1 VEVDMDREH
10 AALRLSV
17 IGALFSAV
25 LGIAFF
31 FLTDSEAILLDG
43 FFSFIGFGM
52 GLLTIRVARLVQQP
66 DDARFQFGYAAFEPL
81 LNAIKGLVILA
92 VCAFAFASAV
102 GAVLGGGREV
112 DAGWGI
118 AYAGIAAV
126 ACFAIAAYQR
136 RVARTTGSALVEVDA
151 KSWLVDGFMSLVV
164 AGAFV
169 GAWLIQGTRWAAA
182 GPLVDPGLVMVLV
195 ILMIG
200 VPVRIVLR
208 GLGEL
213 LKAAP
218 EEEVQSDIRSRVEAV
233 LDAADLPKR
242 VIRMVRIGREFW
254 LLNHILVPADRRVC
268 DVADLD
274 EIRAAIVDAVADT
287 QPGLVVDTVFTSR
300 KEWVV

>member
-1 VEVDMDREH
+1 MDREH
-10 AALRLSV
+10 AALRLSA
-17 IGALFSAV
+17 IGALLSAV
-25 LGIAFF
+25 LGIAFY

-43 FFSFIGFGM
+43 FFSFVGFGM
-52 GLLTIRVARLVQQP
+52 GLVTIRVARLVQQP

-102 GAVLGGGREV
+102 GAAVDGGREI
-112 DAGWGI
+112 DALWGI

-136 RVARTTGSALVEVDA
+136 QVARTTGSALVEVDA
-151 KSWLVDGFMSLVV
+151 KSWLVDGLMSVVV

-169 GAWLIQGTRWAAA
+169 IACAIEGSRWSAV
-182 GPLVDPGLVMVLV
+182 GPYVDPGLVMLLVVLMV
-195 ILMIG
+195 G

-208 GLGEL
+208 GVGEL
-213 LKAAP
+213 LKVAP
-218 EEEVQSDIRSRVEAV
+218 DQEVQRDIRSRVEAV
-233 LDAADLPKR
+233 LDAADMPKR

-254 LLNHILVPADRRVC
+254 LLNHILVPKDRRVC

-274 EIRAAIVDAVADT
+274 QIRAEIADAVADT
-287 QPGLVVDTVFTSR
+287 QPGMVVDTVFTSK

>member
-1 VEVDMDREH
+1 MDREH
-10 AALRLSV
+10 AALRLSA
-17 IGALFSAV
+17 IGALFSAL

-52 GLLTIRVARLVQQP
+52 GLVTIRVARLVQQP
-66 DDARFQFGYAAFEPL
+66 DDDRFQFGYAAFEPL
-81 LNAIKGLVILA
+81 FNAVKGLVILG
-92 VCAFAFASAV
+92 VCGFAFSSAV
-102 GAVLGGGREV
+102 GAVLDGGREI

-118 AYAGIAAV
+118 AYAGIATV
-126 ACFAIAAYQR
+126 ACLAIAAYQR

-151 KSWLVDGFMSLVV
+151 KSWLVDGLMSVVV

-169 GAWLIQGTRWAAA
+169 IAWAIDGTRWSAA
-182 GPLVDPGLVMVLV
+182 GPYVDPVLVMVLV
-195 ILMIG
+195 VLMVG

-208 GLGEL
+208 GVGEL
-213 LKAAP
+213 LKVAP
-218 EEEVQSDIRSRVEAV
+218 DQEVQRDITARVEAV
-233 LDAADLPKR
+233 LDAAEMPKR

-274 EIRAAIVDAVADT
+274 EIRAAILEAVADT
-287 QPGLVVDTVFTSR
+287 QPGLAVETVFTSR